1 MKFGEKMKAIRNRF
15 TVAMGLALL
24 LQAFTPLISGAV
36 LFDPLVKENDIA
48 KTMLNI
54 TQHQFVANLSVFL
67 DIITAMGIIW
77 LGVLFYYLLKRVNQV
92 WAKTGMLFYV
102 LEACML
108 VISKIAAFALIQISQ
123 IYSAT
128 MDQSLEVAGQVM
140 LQVKDFSFSM
150 AMLPF
155 GIGAILLYYLLIKS
169 KALPTWLSI
178 YGLVTTIPV
187 MIGSILSAYGIE
199 VPLVIYLPYIP
210 FEFFIGFFILIRGL
224 SERSLVESQN

>member
-24 LQAFTPLISGAV
+24 LQAFTPLISGAF
-36 LFDPLVKENDIA
+36 LFDPLVEENNIS
-48 KTMLNI
+48 KTLLNI

-199 VPLVIYLPYIP
+199 VPLVVYLPYIP

-224 SERSLVESQN
+224 SEGSLAESQN

>member
-1 MKFGEKMKAIRNRF
+1 MKAIRNRF
-15 TVAMGLALL
+15 TVALGLALL
-24 LQAFTPLISGAV
+24 LQAFSPLISGAV

-54 TQHQFVANLSVFL
+54 TQHQLVANLSILLNIIAVMGVF
-67 DIITAMGIIW
+67 W
-77 LGVLFYYLLKRVNQV
+77 LGVLFYDLLKKVNTV
-92 WAKTGMLFYV
+92 WATTGMLFYV
-102 LEACML
+102 LEAIMV
-108 VISKIAAFALIQISQ
+108 VISEIAAFALIQISQ
-123 IYSAT
+123 TYSAT
-128 MDQSLEVAGQVM
+128 MDTSLELAGQVL

-155 GIGAILLYYLLIKS
+155 GIGAILLYYLLVKS

-187 MIGSILSAYGIE
+187 MIGSTISAFGID
-199 VPLVIYLPYIP
+199 VPLVIYAPYIP

-224 SERSLVESQN
+224 SEGSLAVSQN